1 MPQEAY
7 YIFLIIYVIN
17 IIYILKEDLE
27 TKYIPLLWF
36 YPFVILSG
44 IYYYQEFGYLAWLLF
59 IVLYFICIFILDLI
73 EHFKWPIA
81 SIWEKWKFLDTG
93 VYDYFLY
100 IFIWDL
106 VISNIVQNFWTLR
119 FVFDFGIIF
128 ITTVIAGVFFLII
141 HQKKVKMLVYKS
153 NIQTYEDLDTA
164 LYERKLKTISAK
176 EIFQSNNL
184 KFNED
189 QKELLSYYKNRVPLF
204 LFWNIFILSFIIT
217 KLS

>member
-1 MPQEAY
+1 MPHEAY
-7 YIFLIIYVIN
+7 YVFLIMYVIN

-44 IYYYQEFGYLAWLLF
+44 IYYYSEFGYISWLLF
-59 IVLYFICIFILDLI
+59 IVLYFLCILTLDLI

-106 VISNIVQNFWTLR
+106 VISNIVQNFWTLH

-141 HQKKVKMLVYKS
+141 HQKKVKMLVFKN

-164 LYERKLKTISAK
+164 LYERKLKAIQTK

-184 KFNED
+184 YFND
-189 QKELLSYYKNRVPLF
+189 KQKELLSYYKNRVPLF
-204 LFWNIFILSFIIT
+204 LFWNIFILSFVIT
-217 KLS
+217 KL